1 MVIAAL
7 VVRASVVAGLL
18 AGGENDPVSMAT
30 TVVTGLPVLAAVVA
44 GLAVLAAVVAG
55 LAVLAAV
62 VAGLAVLAAVVPDL
76 GVMRGNGSG
85 ICCRAEG
92 DRSHG
97 SGGESD
103 GSE

>member
-1 MVIAAL
+1 
-7 VVRASVVAGLL
+7 VRASVVAGLL

-30 TVVTGLPVLAAVVA
+30 TVVAGLP
-44 GLAVLAAVVAG
+44 
-55 LAVLAAV
+55 VLAAV

-76 GVMRGNGSG
+76 GVMRGTGSG